1 MTNETILSNI
11 NTSIKNFS
19 DSSDDS
25 ILYLD
30 EINEISNFESKNE
43 INLNLFSK
51 LSKIEK
57 NFKNNENFNNEKFNN
72 EKFNNEINENLI
84 FLRILLK
91 NQRKIFMIFFSK
103 IYLNFIE
110 NLKNSNLNSFL
121 LINDLIISFKNENF
135 YSKFLLKILPK
146 IFEFKQKEKEKNIQN
161 LINLILENLIKF
173 CFNLNGL
180 ISILINF
187 FDDENYYEISKNLF
201 KKLISNGKFNKGKF
215 PMKKIIKKIEK
226 MKKNKKFIKNS
237 NEINEILFNFIE
249 NDNLIQSGIFL
260 ESEMKIK

>member
-1 MTNETILSNI
+1 MTLNETILSNI
-11 NTSIKNFS
+11 NTSIKNFP
-19 DSSDDS
+19 DSSEDS

-30 EINEISNFESKNE
+30 EINEISIENE
-43 INLNLFSK
+43 PKKFNLNLNLFSK

-57 NFKNNENFNNEKFNN
+57 NFNEKNLN
-72 EKFNNEINENLI
+72 EKNLNEINENLI

-161 LINLILENLIKF
+161 LINLILENLLKF

-187 FDDENYYEISKNLF
+187 FDDENFNEISKNLF
-201 KKLISNGKFNKGKF
+201 KNFISKGKFNKGKIQ
-215 PMKKIIKKIEK
+215 MKKIKEK
-226 MKKNKKFIKNS
+226 MKNS
-237 NEINEILFNFIE
+237 NEILNFLNVFFENE
-249 NDNLIQSGIFL
+249 NLIQSGIFL

>member
-72 EKFNNEINENLI
+72 EINENLI

-103 IYLNFIE
+103 IYLNF
-110 NLKNSNLNSFL
+110 K
-121 LINDLIISFKNENF
+121 K
-135 YSKFLLKILPK
+135 KKKKK
-146 IFEFKQKEKEKNIQN
+146 IF
-161 LINLILENLIKF
+161 
-173 CFNLNGL
+173 
-180 ISILINF
+180 
-187 FDDENYYEISKNLF
+187 
-201 KKLISNGKFNKGKF
+201 
-215 PMKKIIKKIEK
+215 KI
-226 MKKNKKFIKNS
+226 
-237 NEINEILFNFIE
+237 
-249 NDNLIQSGIFL
+249 
-260 ESEMKIK
+260 

>member
-1 MTNETILSNI
+1 
-11 NTSIKNFS
+11 
-19 DSSDDS
+19 
-25 ILYLD
+25 
-30 EINEISNFESKNE
+30 
-43 INLNLFSK
+43 
-51 LSKIEK
+51 
-57 NFKNNENFNNEKFNN
+57 
-72 EKFNNEINENLI
+72 
-84 FLRILLK
+84 
-91 NQRKIFMIFFSK
+91 MIFFSK

>member
-1 MTNETILSNI
+1 MTLNETILSNI

-19 DSSDDS
+19 DSEDS

-30 EINEISNFESKNE
+30 EINEISIENE
-43 INLNLFSK
+43 PKKFNLNLNLFSK

-57 NFKNNENFNNEKFNN
+57 NFNEKNLN
-72 EKFNNEINENLI
+72 EKNLNEINENLI

-110 NLKNSNLNSFL
+110 KLIPNLKNNFFILNSFL

-161 LINLILENLIKF
+161 LINLILENLLKF

-187 FDDENYYEISKNLF
+187 FDDENFNEISKNLF
-201 KKLISNGKFNKGKF
+201 KNFISKGKFNKGKIQ
-215 PMKKIIKKIEK
+215 MKKIKEK
-226 MKKNKKFIKNS
+226 MKNS
-237 NEINEILFNFIE
+237 NEILNFLNVFFENE
-249 NDNLIQSGIFL
+249 NLIQSGIFL

>member
-1 MTNETILSNI
+1 MTLNETILSNI

-19 DSSDDS
+19 DSEDS

-30 EINEISNFESKNE
+30 EINEISIENE
-43 INLNLFSK
+43 PKKFNLNLNLFSK

-57 NFKNNENFNNEKFNN
+57 NLNEKNL
-72 EKFNNEINENLI
+72 NEINENLI

-135 YSKFLLKILPK
+135 YSKFLLKILSK

-161 LINLILENLIKF
+161 LINLILENLLKF

-187 FDDENYYEISKNLF
+187 FDDENFNEISKNLF
-201 KKLISNGKFNKGKF
+201 KNFISKGKFNKGKIQ
-215 PMKKIIKKIEK
+215 MKKIKEK
-226 MKKNKKFIKNS
+226 MKNS
-237 NEINEILFNFIE
+237 NEILNFLNDFIE
-249 NDNLIQSGIFL
+249 NENLIQSGIFL

>member
-1 MTNETILSNI
+1 MTLNETILSNI

-19 DSSDDS
+19 DSEDS

-30 EINEISNFESKNE
+30 EINEISIENE
-43 INLNLFSK
+43 PKKFNLNLNLFSK

-57 NFKNNENFNNEKFNN
+57 NLNEKNL
-72 EKFNNEINENLI
+72 NEINENLI

-161 LINLILENLIKF
+161 LINLILENLLKF

-187 FDDENYYEISKNLF
+187 FDDENFNEISKNLF
-201 KKLISNGKFNKGKF
+201 KNFISKGKFNKGKIQ
-215 PMKKIIKKIEK
+215 MKKIKEK
-226 MKKNKKFIKNS
+226 MKNS
-237 NEINEILFNFIE
+237 NEILNFLNDFIE
-249 NDNLIQSGIFL
+249 NENLIQSGIFL